1 MAQQELTS
9 GTLACNDSLSRFVF
23 SGGVDGVSFT
33 NATDNPNVYSPMINL
48 VFGDKRFGLAINYD
62 TKSIIC
68 VNYVDR
74 TKDFVVKA

>member
-1 MAQQELTS
+1 MARTGSQSRLS
-9 GTLACNDSLSRFVF
+9 DSLSRFVF
-23 SGGVDGVSFT
+23 SGGVDEVNFT
-33 NATDNPNVYSPMINL
+33 NATSSPNVYSPMINL
-48 VFGDKRFGLAINYD
+48 VFGGKRFGLAINYD